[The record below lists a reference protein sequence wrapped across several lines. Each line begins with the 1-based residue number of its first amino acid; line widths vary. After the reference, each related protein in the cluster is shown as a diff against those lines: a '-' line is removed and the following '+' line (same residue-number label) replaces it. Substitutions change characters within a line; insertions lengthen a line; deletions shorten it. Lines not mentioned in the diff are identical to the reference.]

1 MRKLKDANN
10 FMDRINETDDI
21 DILFNGIYEEIR
33 VELEAYVDGDADG
46 DPNPLI
52 DASNYILE
60 KVSKLRELSNC
71 R

>member
-33 VELEAYVDGDADG
+33 VELEAYVDGDAGG

-60 KVSKLRELSNC
+60 KVSKLRELSTC
-71 R
+71 Q

>member
-33 VELEAYVDGDADG
+33 VELKVYVDGDAGG

-71 R
+71 L

>member
-10 FMDRINETDDI
+10 FIDRINDTNDI

-33 VELEAYVDGDADG
+33 VELKAYVDGDADG
-46 DPNPLI
+46 DPNQLI

-60 KVSKLRELSNC
+60 KVSKLRKLNNC
-71 R
+71 Q

>member
-1 MRKLKDANN
+1 MRKLKDVNN
-10 FMDRINETDDI
+10 FMERINETNDI

-33 VELEAYVDGDADG
+33 VELEAYVDGDAEG

-60 KVSKLRELSNC
+60 RVSKLRELNNC
-71 R
+71 Q

>member
-33 VELEAYVDGDADG
+33 VELEAYVDGDAGG

-60 KVSKLRELSNC
+60 KVSKLRELRNC

>member
-1 MRKLKDANN
+1 MRKLKDVNN
-10 FMDRINETDDI
+10 FMERINETNDI

-33 VELEAYVDGDADG
+33 LELEAYVDGDADG

>member
-10 FMDRINETDDI
+10 FIDRINDTNDI

-33 VELEAYVDGDADG
+33 VELKAYVDGDADG
-46 DPNPLI
+46 DPNQLI

-60 KVSKLRELSNC
+60 KVSNVGTIVG
-71 R
+71 

>member
-10 FMDRINETDDI
+10 FIDRINETNDI

-60 KVSKLRELSNC
+60 KVSKLKKLNNC
-71 R
+71 Q